1 MNFYSLSELVRYMES
16 AFALKFYSG
25 AAVLRKGVLKV
36 LAVVFGG
43 ALYLLSVVAKR
54 IWKNR
59 FVTTCDVQA
68 LDGFGAEYGIPHK
81 AATFARGYVT
91 VTLEDGVP
99 SATIPADTYFVDS
112 VSGKEFRTLAP
123 STITSSALTVLVI
136 ASDAGS
142 DSNLDAD
149 TGLSFRDATPTGLED
164 TAVVDDDGIKGG
176 YSVEVHVDG
185 EIQEWG
191 ETADEYRARLLNR
204 IQNPPQGGSEN
215 DYKQWAERFSFVS
228 DSYIKSGEPRAN
240 CVAVA
245 LANYNA
251 DVTLNADEVSQVE
264 EYIFSD
270 SRRPITADVRVFSVT
285 PVSFTITAAV
295 TPSTT
300 SVKQSVSLAVQN
312 FLKDLGP
319 GASASFEACRVY
331 VLANSLA
338 DTFTISYV
346 TRDYIA
352 VSNFKTN
359 FNVSNELA
367 EVGTSTVNFTS
378 AE

>member
-36 LAVVFGG
+36 LATVFGG

-91 VTLEDGVP
+91 VTLEDGVS
-99 SATIPADTYFVDS
+99 SATIPADTYFIDS

-123 STITSSALTVLVI
+123 STITNSALTVLVI

-149 TGLSFRDATPTGLED
+149 TELSFRDATPTGLED

-264 EYIFSD
+264 EYILSD

-312 FLKDLGP
+312 F
-319 GASASFEACRVY
+319 
-331 VLANSLA
+331 
-338 DTFTISYV
+338 
-346 TRDYIA
+346 
-352 VSNFKTN
+352 
-359 FNVSNELA
+359 
-367 EVGTSTVNFTS
+367 
-378 AE
+378 